1 MDTAENS
8 GTQAPQTGAPGAAG
22 VDPDLQIDHLA
33 YEEARKYVL
42 GFLVGEKKTKAA
54 LLQKEQ
60 DLNKWNERLA
70 FAEKK
75 GLPQQLEEA
84 RRQLH
89 YLIQEKAALKAELEA
104 LERKNIILKEKLQAK
119 SQTAGI
125 PSSVFAEQLLANLE
139 DLADVGEYKWNEA
152 LKQQAAEDELAKMK
166 AKLGLG

>member
-1 MDTAENS
+1 MPDMENS
-8 GTQAPQTGAPGAAG
+8 GTQAPQAGAAG
-22 VDPDLQIDHLA
+22 VDPDLQIEHLS
-33 YEEARKYVL
+33 YEEARSYVL
-42 GFLVGEKKTKAA
+42 RFLVGEKKTNAA

-70 FAEKK
+70 FAEQK
-75 GLPQQLEEA
+75 GLPQQAEEA

-89 YLIQEKAALKAELEA
+89 YLIREKATLKAELEA
-104 LERKNIILKEKLQAK
+104 LQRKNIILKEKLQAK

-125 PSSVFAEQLLANLE
+125 PSSAFAEQLLANLE
-139 DLADVGEYKWNEA
+139 ELADVDEYKWNEA